1 MLPVLTGILFF
12 VEQGLLIY
20 QGWGAGKF
28 FSGSGLFFQAAPVP
42 DFFSRAA
49 PVFFSRAAPA
59 QSGQLNGL
67 LKLTILSKEE

>member
-1 MLPVLTGILFF
+1 MIPVLTGILFF

-28 FSGSGLFFQAAPVP
+28 FSGSGLFFQAATVP
-42 DFFSRAA
+42 DFLPERLRY
-49 PVFFSRAAPA
+49 FFSRVAPA